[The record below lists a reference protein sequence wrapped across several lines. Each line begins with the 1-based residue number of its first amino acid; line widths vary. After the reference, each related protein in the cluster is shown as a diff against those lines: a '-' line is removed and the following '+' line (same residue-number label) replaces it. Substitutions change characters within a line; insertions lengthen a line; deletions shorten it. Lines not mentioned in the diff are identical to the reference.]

1 VKKKEG
7 GRVSMV
13 SKISIIA
20 DATKQGSV
28 SILDAFQ
35 IIQKD
40 QPKVKAVFASY
51 LSDLFK
57 KNLGPN
63 TLRHL
68 MKEEEE
74 CLERVRSYFARVD
87 IPYDLKVVEVPPWKM
102 IFEEMQDGASDL
114 IILQGEFLKRW
125 RNGEAN
131 CALCSEAISKF
142 KCPIL
147 VINLS
152 EDEDTLD
159 SALQGESL

>member
-1 VKKKEG
+1 M
-7 GRVSMV
+7 SMV
-13 SKISIIA
+13 SKISVIA

-40 QPKVKAVFASY
+40 QPKIKVIFASY

-68 MKEEEE
+68 MREEEE
-74 CLERVRSYFARVD
+74 CLERVRSYFARMN
-87 IPYDLKVVEVPPWKM
+87 IPYDLKVIEVPPWKM
-102 IFEEMQDGASDL
+102 ILEEMQDEVSDL

-125 RNGEAN
+125 GKEEAN
-131 CALCSEAISKF
+131 CALCSEAISQLR
-142 KCPIL
+142 CPIL
-147 VINLS
+147 VINSS
-152 EDEDTLD
+152 EDTPLT
-159 SALQGESL
+159 GESK

>member
-1 VKKKEG
+1 
-7 GRVSMV
+7 MV
-13 SKISIIA
+13 SKILTIA

-35 IIQKD
+35 IIQKG
-40 QPKVKAVFASY
+40 QPKIKAIFASY

-74 CLERVRSYFARVD
+74 CLERMRSYFARMD
-87 IPYDLKVVEVPPWKM
+87 IPHDLKVVEVPPWKM
-102 IFEEMQDGASDL
+102 ILEEMQDGVSDL

-125 RNGEAN
+125 RKEGAN
-131 CALCSEAISKF
+131 CALCSEAISKL

-147 VINLS
+147 VVNSS
-152 EDEDTLD
+152 EDVDAMGL
-159 SALQGESL
+159 ALQGENSR